1 MLLLTLMTVV
11 FLILKIRIYNVII
24 YLVILMEIKI
34 NRLYKHFKGTT
45 LVEKNIY
52 RILATNVIYSGD
64 NNRDISDLVIYQ
76 NIFDG
81 KIFAREVSDLTGTLD
96 EEKQAL
102 YQQTYRIEEL
112 TDEEVATVETEDYKV
127 KKLKYLESKKK

>member
-1 MLLLTLMTVV
+1 
-11 FLILKIRIYNVII
+11 
-24 YLVILMEIKI
+24 MEIKI

-64 NNRDISDLVIYQ
+64 NNMDLSDLVIYQ

-81 KIFAREVSDLTGTLD
+81 KIFAREVSDLSGTLD
-96 EEKQAL
+96 SDKQEL
-102 YQQTYRIEEL
+102 YSQVHRIEEL
-112 TDEEVATVETEDYKV
+112 TDEEIATVESEDYKV
-127 KKLKYLESKKK
+127 KKLEYLANKKK

>member
-1 MLLLTLMTVV
+1 MIVLLL
-11 FLILKIRIYNVII
+11 LKIQIFNDII

-64 NNRDISDLVIYQ
+64 NNRDLSDLVIYQ

-81 KIFAREVSDLTGTLD
+81 KIFAREVSDLSGTLD
-96 EEKQAL
+96 SDKQEL
-102 YQQTYRIEEL
+102 YNQVYRIEEL
-112 TDEEVATVETEDYKV
+112 TEEEIATVESEDYKV
-127 KKLKYLESKKK
+127 KKLEYLASKKK

>member
-1 MLLLTLMTVV
+1 
-11 FLILKIRIYNVII
+11 
-24 YLVILMEIKI
+24 MEIKI

-52 RILATNVIYSGD
+52 RILATNVIYSG
-64 NNRDISDLVIYQ
+64 NNDRDLSDLVIYQ

-96 EEKQAL
+96 SDKQDM
-102 YQQTYRIEEL
+102 YKQVHRIEEL
-112 TDEEVATVETEDYKV
+112 TDEEIATVKSEDYKV
-127 KKLKYLESKKK
+127 KKLKYLENKKK

>member
-1 MLLLTLMTVV
+1 
-11 FLILKIRIYNVII
+11 
-24 YLVILMEIKI
+24 MEIKI

-64 NNRDISDLVIYQ
+64 NNRDLSDLVIYQ

-81 KIFAREVSDLTGTLD
+81 KIFAREVNDLSGTLD
-96 EEKQAL
+96 SDKQEL
-102 YQQTYRIEEL
+102 YNQVHRIEEL
-112 TDEEVATVETEDYKV
+112 TEEEIATVESEDYKV
-127 KKLKYLESKKK
+127 KKLEYLASKKK